1 MENQSK
7 RITRRAVLAGSTALA
22 LGGSIK
28 RARAESVLRLSLAT
42 DVTHPNNI
50 ATEGF
55 VKAVADRTGNELQI
69 KVFANSVLGS
79 PPEQTEQV
87 VRLGTI
93 DMCILA
99 PSNIDKYCRP
109 FASVMIPY
117 IYDDLAHAHRVIDGP
132 AYDWLKGES
141 EKAGF
146 ALIAFDFEFG
156 FRVMCNSK
164 RPIET
169 PADVKGLKIRV
180 PPENQS
186 RTAMEA
192 LGATTQVVPFP
203 EVYLALANKV
213 IDGAEQPLSAIYSQK
228 WYEVQNY
235 VTLTNHIYGNQ
246 FLIANGK
253 VWQKIKPEWQ
263 KIIEEESRKAGL
275 VARKL
280 VLEQER
286 DYIAAMQK
294 IGVKVNS
301 PDLKPFRAA
310 IGPSHASLKS
320 WIGAEPWDKWMG
332 FVEAPRKKA

>member
-1 MENQSK
+1 MTRK
-7 RITRRAVLAGSTALA
+7 VKLTRRTLLAGSAALA
-22 LGGSIK
+22 FGTPIK
-28 RARAESVLRLSLAT
+28 RAQAETVLRLSLAT

-50 ATEGF
+50 ATEAF
-55 VKAVADRTGNELQI
+55 VKAVAERTNGDLQI
-69 KVFANSVLGS
+69 KVFPNSVLGS

-99 PSNIDKYCRP
+99 PSNIDKYSRP

-117 IYDDLAHAHRVIDGP
+117 IYDDLDHAHRVIDGP

-146 ALIAFDFEFG
+146 ALIAFNFEFG

-164 RPIET
+164 RPIES

-186 RTAMEA
+186 RTSMEA
-192 LGATTQVVPFP
+192 LGATAQVVPFP

-235 VTLTNHIYGNQ
+235 VSLTNHIYGNQ

-253 VWQKIKPEWQ
+253 VWQRIKPEWQ
-263 KIIEEESRKAGL
+263 KIIEEESRKAGK
-275 VARKL
+275 VARQL
-280 VLEQER
+280 VTDQER

-301 PDLKPFRAA
+301 PNLAPFRAA
-310 IGPSHASLKS
+310 MGPAHASLKS
-320 WIGAEPWDKWMG
+320 WIGAETWDKWMG
-332 FVEAPRKKA
+332 FVEQARKKA